1 MRVITVSAGVALL
14 GATFALPAAA
24 QRQTIEIRGQVP
36 TPQIV
41 TVRPREVPEFST
53 QVLVP
58 AFYDHQF
65 WPVILPA
72 YQIVNRSDVYGVMAT
87 DSMPPV
93 AGTPVAA
100 APAVVPAA
108 PPVSAAAA
116 ARDSAA
122 AIDTAAAPA
131 TVVRPAV
138 PPATE
143 SEEIQALRRELE
155 ARRVR
160 LDSIEAIRKRQLDS
174 LERAVRERQREQR
187 ARVDSTVRPPGTP
200 PAP

>member
-1 MRVITVSAGVALL
+1 
-14 GATFALPAAA
+14 
-24 QRQTIEIRGQVP
+24 
-36 TPQIV
+36 
-41 TVRPREVPEFST
+41 
-53 QVLVP
+53 
-58 AFYDHQF
+58 
-65 WPVILPA
+65 
-72 YQIVNRSDVYGVMAT
+72 MAT
-87 DSMPPV
+87 DSMPSVAGVPV
-93 AGTPVAA
+93 AV

-131 TVVRPAV
+131 AVVRPAV